1 MSRKNGKNSSF
12 RTSILKIDFTQNL
25 NDIKILQ
32 FLHCV
37 TDSLLE
43 PKIIP
48 ILLHVE
54 TSNNF
59 FPFRYCDTWGCNGKC
74 AGADTALYD
83 IENVLAGK
91 HKGNFFQKSNP

>member
-1 MSRKNGKNSSF
+1 M
-12 RTSILKIDFTQNL
+12 
-25 NDIKILQ
+25 
-32 FLHCV
+32 V
-37 TDSLLE
+37 E

-48 ILLHVE
+48 ILLHFE
-54 TSNNF
+54 ISNIF

-91 HKGNFFQKSNP
+91 HKGKFFSKIQKIFKKLDQL